1 MFRVGIRSVCVM
13 GFLGVEVSAGDRPAV
28 FRILRGELGLAVAA
42 WQVLTWAQRR
52 SSRMPEFQG
61 SGDGEPRTG
70 SAGRCDDFGA
80 VIGGVHQHD
89 DRTGAPAVPRGTDGL
104 SDPHGLAT
112 P

>member
-52 SSRMPEFQG
+52 SARMPEFQG
-61 SGDGEPRTG
+61 AETENRAPDRQAAAMT
-70 SAGRCDDFGA
+70 SA
-80 VIGGVHQHD
+80 
-89 DRTGAPAVPRGTDGL
+89 L
-104 SDPHGLAT
+104 
-112 P
+112 